1 MVKLR
6 DDKDVS
12 PNIVQQNQITKS
24 VAERSREEAVKV
36 KNSDKNDEV
45 AVDLNKF
52 SQTVLK
58 QLSDDNIQATPENFD
73 IYFRKLLESK
83 SSSFQK
89 KF

>member
-58 QLSDDNIQATPENFD
+58 QLSDDNI
-73 IYFRKLLESK
+73 
-83 SSSFQK
+83 
-89 KF
+89 